1 MASADRF
8 TLWYVRGGPK
18 NNGRFAYLR
27 NGRLEIG
34 LNHLP
39 TTRNGRIRS
48 MRLGRQHLRRIGCG
62 ER

>member
-1 MASADRF
+1 MAIADRYS
-8 TLWYVRGGPK
+8 LWYVRGGPK

-39 TTRNGRIRS
+39 ATRNGRIRS
-48 MRLGRQHLRRIGCG
+48 MYLRRQLLRRIGCG
-62 ER
+62 DR